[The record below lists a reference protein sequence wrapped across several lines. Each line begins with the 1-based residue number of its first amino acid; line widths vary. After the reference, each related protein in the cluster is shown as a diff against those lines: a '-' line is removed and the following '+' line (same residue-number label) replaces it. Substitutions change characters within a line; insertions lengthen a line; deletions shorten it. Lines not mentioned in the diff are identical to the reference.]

1 MEKFNNKFDDEFP
14 SSFSDDPKV
23 KKLPPNRIRKHTV
36 TVRLNDLELKQ
47 VNDLRNQASKSC
59 WMRSSALQQLPPSV
73 PEINR
78 EAWHQLTASLQ
89 KLNDLT
95 SFLNRRGTDAQPLSQ
110 EVNALK
116 VKLSHVRD
124 ALLKLNE

>member
-1 MEKFNNKFDDEFP
+1 MEKFNNILDDDFP
-14 SSFSDDPKV
+14 SSFSDDPKA

-36 TVRLNDLELKQ
+36 TVRLNDFELKQ
-47 VNDLRNQASKSC
+47 INDLRNQASKSC
-59 WMRSSALQQLPPSV
+59 WLRSSALQQLPPSV

-95 SFLNRRGTDAQPLSQ
+95 SFLSRRGTDAQPLSQ